1 MKITISKRQWDA
13 MKKAQSEESV
23 AKTILQQLG
32 ANKFA
37 ATTGAR
43 SFLNLGNG
51 LSFKL
56 PGASG
61 FTKQGINYVKI
72 TLNPSDTYT
81 MEFGRI
87 RGGNYKII
95 HMERDVYFD
104 QLQPIFTAT
113 TGLET
118 HL

>member
-1 MKITISKRQWDA
+1 MKIIISKHQWNA
-13 MKKAQSEESV
+13 MKKAQTEESV
-23 AKTILQQLG
+23 ARTILQQLG

-37 ATTGAR
+37 AMTGAR
-43 SFLNLGNG
+43 SFLDLGNG

-72 TLNPSDTYT
+72 ILDPSDTYT
-81 MEFGRI
+81 MEFGRV

-95 HMERDVYFD
+95 HTEQGVYFD